1 MKTARTEVELHGVV
15 RDVLRFRGSAEGMGV
30 ITLMDKDG
38 TRQKA
43 VGVCEGISPGDYV
56 EVSGYE
62 QEHPTYGMQIRAQ
75 RVVTSF
81 PTTKKTFLEWIQR
94 HFQAPWKNA
103 NALVED
109 WYENFGTLGQS
120 PKGGGS
126 LVPLTGPGDFE
137 LIRLWNMVVSDQTG
151 AQVVFAKHGLSAE
164 FIDIK
169 MFVQRKNTVDG
180 LMKMGLDTKEA
191 HALFMARGNRAL
203 EELRTDPY
211 VVYYYLE
218 NVPFAK
224 IDKVYLGQPEN
235 KKVDDR
241 RVKAVCLHELRSCTD
256 EGHTAMYYSDFID
269 LVEETYP
276 EFSVTRLM
284 SNFDALIPEFV
295 TLYGSPT
302 MVQLTPYARYE
313 AGIAEFVVTGRVQ
326 TLPPELEDT
335 EIENDGT
342 ADGA

>member
-1 MKTARTEVELHGVV
+1 MKSARTEVELYGVV

-38 TRQKA
+38 ARQKV
-43 VGVCEGISPGDYV
+43 VGVCEGIRAGDYI

-62 QEHPTYGMQIRAQ
+62 QEHPTHGMQVRAS
-75 RVVTSF
+75 RVVTTF
-81 PTTKKTFLEWIQR
+81 PATRKAFLEWMQR

-103 NALVED
+103 NALVDD
-109 WYENFGTLGQS
+109 WYENFATLGQM
-120 PKGGGS
+120 KGAGT
-126 LVPLTGPGDFE
+126 LAPLTGPGDFE
-137 LIRLWNMVVSDQTG
+137 LIRLWNLIVSDQAG
-151 AQVVFAKHGLSAE
+151 AQQVFAKHGLSAE
-164 FIDIK
+164 FIDIRI
-169 MFVQRKNTVDG
+169 FVQRKNSVDS

-191 HALFMARGNRAL
+191 HALFVARGARAV

-211 VVYYYLE
+211 VVFYYLD
-218 NVPFAK
+218 NVPFTK
-224 IDKVYLGQPEN
+224 IDKVYLAQPEN

-241 RVKAVCLHELRSCTD
+241 RVKAVCLHELRLCTE

-276 EFSVTRLM
+276 EFSATKLM

-313 AGIAEFVVTGRVQ
+313 AGISEFVVTGRVQ
-326 TLPPELEDT
+326 TLPPELED
-335 EIENDGT
+335 IEDDDGT
-342 ADGA
+342 AAGS